1 MQRTIATTSLL
12 LFTSLGAAL
21 TTTSCSSSESPSAA
35 PVVVQDGWQI
45 HGAAFDAAAP
55 QPLAEALARPAGD
68 VVVVEGDVVKVCQAS
83 GCWLDLSSGG
93 ASVRVH
99 FENADGSKYHLPKDG
114 AGGKVVVQARIEG
127 EGAERELVAS
137 GARFKPVSG

>member
-1 MQRTIATTSLL
+1 MKRTLAPTFLALLAGFATTSC
-12 LFTSLGAAL
+12 G
-21 TTTSCSSSESPSAA
+21 SSETPAA
-35 PVVVQDGWQI
+35 PVVATEDGWQI
-45 HGAAFDAAAP
+45 HGAPFDAATVQA
-55 QPLAEALARPAGD
+55 LSEALARPAGD
-68 VVVVEGDVVKVCQAS
+68 AVVVEGDVVRVCQAS

-99 FENADGSKYHLPKDG
+99 FENADGSKFYLPRDG
-114 AGGKVVVQARIEG
+114 AGGKVVVQARIQG